1 MEKLTL
7 NAYAKINL
15 HLDIVSKADNGY
27 HEVSTVMQSVSLCD
41 TVSVGFCN
49 GEKIRLLCSL
59 EGLPCDELNLA
70 HKAAKLFFDK
80 IGYTH
85 GIEIAIEKRIPMA
98 AGLAGGSTDAA
109 AVLYALNEL
118 FERPL
123 TIDELCVLGARLGAD
138 VPFCIV
144 GGTKYADGFGERL
157 HSFPSMPS
165 CYIVVACAGE
175 GVSTPWA
182 YAALDKAHGDFA
194 HGKYLPRS
202 LDDIRDAVENQSVCK
217 LASSMFNVFEDVISA
232 ERPMVNEIK
241 SLLSDNGAL
250 SAMMSGSGP
259 SVFGVFEERSIAEKA
274 KEELCARSISAF
286 VCEPTPDR
294 F

>member
-15 HLDIVSKADNGY
+15 HLDVVSKADNGY
-27 HEVSTVMQSVSLCD
+27 HEVRTVMQSVSLCD

-49 GEKIRLLCSL
+49 QDEIRLLCSL
-59 EGLPCDELNLA
+59 RGLPCDERNLA
-70 HKAAKLFFDK
+70 YRAARLFFDK
-80 IGYTH
+80 LGYMR
-85 GIEIAIEKRIPMA
+85 GIDISIEKRIPMA
-98 AGLAGGSTDAA
+98 AGLAGGSADAA

-123 TIDELCVLGARLGAD
+123 TTNELCSLGARLGAD

-157 HSFPSMPS
+157 HSFPCMPS
-165 CYIVVACAGE
+165 CYIVVACAGD

-194 HGKYLPRS
+194 PGKYQPRS
-202 LDDIRDAVENQSVCK
+202 LDDLRDAVEAQSVIR
-217 LASSMFNVFEDVISA
+217 LAKSLFNVFEDVISA
-232 ERPMVNEIK
+232 ERPMVKEIK
-241 SLLSDNGAL
+241 SVLSDNGAL
-250 SAMMSGSGP
+250 RAMMSGSGP
-259 SVFGVFEERSIAEKA
+259 SVFGVFDEKSLAQKA
-274 KEELCARSISAF
+274 KEVLCARNIPAF
-286 VCEPTPDR
+286 VCEPTYDR